1 MVFFW
6 MIDVTLR
13 HITHKY
19 IDENYEGGP
28 YPKFV
33 SESKKRNEKR
43 KQKRTSNL
51 KKKGGGKGAGV

>member
-1 MVFFW
+1 
-6 MIDVTLR
+6 MIDVTVR

-28 YPKFV
+28 YPKSV

-43 KQKRTSNL
+43 KQKRTTNL
-51 KKKGGGKGAGV
+51 NKANTYKSRARHKKLN